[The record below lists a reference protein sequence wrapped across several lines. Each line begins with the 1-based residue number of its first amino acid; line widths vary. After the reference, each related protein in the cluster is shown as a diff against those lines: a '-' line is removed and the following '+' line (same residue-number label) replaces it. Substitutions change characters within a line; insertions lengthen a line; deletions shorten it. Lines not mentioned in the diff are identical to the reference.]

1 MKVSQSAIYYENMN
15 TLIQLSR
22 LVSRFFALWV
32 LMFAAIAFVWP
43 TGFLWVGPYIPWFLG
58 LIMFGMGATLSLGD
72 FKHIVRHPKSVIVGV
87 FAQFLI
93 MPLVAY
99 VLVKAFQLP
108 PDIAIGVILVGAC
121 PGGTASNVITYL
133 ARGNTALSVA
143 CTSVAT
149 LLAPIL
155 TPAIVYFLASEW
167 IEVSASAM
175 VVSVLQMV
183 LLPVA
188 LGVIVRALWQ
198 DSVAR
203 AAEILPLVSMF
214 MIALLVAALI
224 GASKDRIIESGL
236 LIFFVVVL
244 HNGFGFLFGYAMGAL
259 FKLPYADNKAIA
271 IEVGVQNSGLGA
283 ALAIAH
289 FGPLAA
295 VPSAI
300 FSLWHNIS
308 GPLLATY
315 WARKAEKMRQKD

>member
-1 MKVSQSAIYYENMN
+1 MNALIRMSQF
-15 TLIQLSR
+15 
-22 LVSRFFALWV
+22 VSRFFALWV
-32 LMFAAIAFVWP
+32 LMFAVIAFFWP
-43 TGFLWVGPYIPWFLG
+43 AGFMWVGPYIPWFLG

-72 FKHIVRHPKSVIVGV
+72 FKHIVRHPKSVVVGV

-93 MPLVAY
+93 MPSLAY
-99 VLVKAFQLP
+99 GLAVAFQLP
-108 PDIAIGVILVGAC
+108 PEIAIGVILVGAC

-155 TPAIVYFLASEW
+155 TPAIVYFLASQW

-175 VVSVLQMV
+175 VLSVLKMV

-188 LGVIVRALWQ
+188 LGVIVRTLWQ
-198 DSVAR
+198 NKVDR
-203 AAEILPLVSMF
+203 TAEVLPLVSMF

-224 GASKDRIIESGL
+224 GASKDKIIESGL
-236 LIFFVVVL
+236 MIFLVVVL
-244 HNGFGFLFGYAMGAL
+244 HNGLGFLCGYALGAL

-283 ALAIAH
+283 ALAVAH
-289 FGPLAA
+289 FSPLAA

-315 WARKAEKMRQKD
+315 WARKEDNRDPK

>member
-1 MKVSQSAIYYENMN
+1 MNALIRVSQF
-15 TLIQLSR
+15 
-22 LVSRFFALWV
+22 VSRFFALWV
-32 LMFAAIAFVWP
+32 LMFAVIAFFWP
-43 TGFLWVGPYIPWFLG
+43 NGFLWVGPYIPWFLG

-72 FKHIVRHPKSVIVGV
+72 FKHIVRYPKSVIVGV

-93 MPLVAY
+93 MPSVAY
-99 VLVKAFQLP
+99 VLAVAFQLP
-108 PDIAIGVILVGAC
+108 PEVAIGVILVGAC

-149 LLAPIL
+149 LLAPVL
-155 TPAIVYFLASEW
+155 TPAIVYLLASQW
-167 IEVSASAM
+167 IEVSATAM
-175 VVSVLQMV
+175 VVSVLKMV

-188 LGVIVRALWQ
+188 LGIIVRSLWQ
-198 DSVAR
+198 DKVER
-203 AAEILPLVSMF
+203 AAEVLPLVSMF

-224 GASKDRIIESGL
+224 GGSKEKIIESGL
-236 LIFFVVVL
+236 LIFLVVVL
-244 HNGFGFLFGYAMGAL
+244 HNGLGFLFGYGLGAL

-283 ALAIAH
+283 ALALAH
-289 FGPLAA
+289 FSPIAA

-315 WARKAEKMRQKD
+315 WARKEDKKAQTQESKKE

>member
-1 MKVSQSAIYYENMN
+1 MNALIRMSQF
-15 TLIQLSR
+15 
-22 LVSRFFALWV
+22 VSRFFALWV
-32 LMFAAIAFVWP
+32 LMFAVIAFFWP
-43 TGFLWVGPYIPWFLG
+43 AGFMWVGPYIPWFLG

-72 FKHIVRHPKSVIVGV
+72 FKHIVRHPKSVVVGV

-93 MPLVAY
+93 MPSLAY
-99 VLVKAFQLP
+99 GLAVAFQLP
-108 PDIAIGVILVGAC
+108 PEIAIGVILVGAC

-155 TPAIVYFLASEW
+155 TPAIVYFLASQW

-175 VVSVLQMV
+175 VLSVLKMV

-188 LGVIVRALWQ
+188 LGVIVRTLWQ
-198 DSVAR
+198 NKVDR
-203 AAEILPLVSMF
+203 AAEVLPLVSMF

-224 GASKDRIIESGL
+224 GASKDKIIESGL
-236 LIFFVVVL
+236 MIFLVVVL
-244 HNGFGFLFGYAMGAL
+244 HNGLGFLCGYALGAL

-283 ALAIAH
+283 ALAVAH
-289 FGPLAA
+289 FSPLAA

-315 WARKAEKMRQKD
+315 WARKEDNRDPK

>member
-1 MKVSQSAIYYENMN
+1 MNALIRMSQF
-15 TLIQLSR
+15 
-22 LVSRFFALWV
+22 VSRFFALWV
-32 LMFAAIAFVWP
+32 LMFAVIAFFWP
-43 TGFLWVGPYIPWFLG
+43 AGFMWVGPYIPWFLG

-93 MPLVAY
+93 MPSLAY
-99 VLVKAFQLP
+99 GLAVTFQLP
-108 PDIAIGVILVGAC
+108 PEIAIGVILVGAC

-155 TPAIVYFLASEW
+155 TPAIVYFLASQW

-175 VVSVLQMV
+175 VLSVLKMV

-188 LGVIVRALWQ
+188 LGVIVRTLWQ
-198 DSVAR
+198 NKVDR
-203 AAEILPLVSMF
+203 AAEVLPLVSMF

-224 GASKDRIIESGL
+224 GASKDKIIESGL
-236 LIFFVVVL
+236 MIFLVVVL
-244 HNGFGFLFGYAMGAL
+244 HNGLGFLCGYALGAL

-283 ALAIAH
+283 ALAVAH
-289 FGPLAA
+289 FSPLAA

-315 WARKAEKMRQKD
+315 WARKEDNRDPK

>member
-1 MKVSQSAIYYENMN
+1 MSQF
-15 TLIQLSR
+15 
-22 LVSRFFALWV
+22 VSRFFALWV
-32 LMFAAIAFVWP
+32 LMFAVIAFFWP
-43 TGFLWVGPYIPWFLG
+43 AGFMWVGPYIPWFLG

-72 FKHIVRHPKSVIVGV
+72 FKHIVRHPKSVVVGV

-93 MPLVAY
+93 MPSLAY
-99 VLVKAFQLP
+99 GLAVAFQLP
-108 PDIAIGVILVGAC
+108 PEIAIGVILVGAC

-155 TPAIVYFLASEW
+155 TPAIVYFLASQW

-175 VVSVLQMV
+175 VLSVLKMV

-188 LGVIVRALWQ
+188 LGVIVRTLWQ
-198 DSVAR
+198 NKVDR
-203 AAEILPLVSMF
+203 AAEVLPLVSMF

-224 GASKDRIIESGL
+224 GASKDKIIESGL
-236 LIFFVVVL
+236 MIFLVVVL
-244 HNGFGFLFGYAMGAL
+244 HNGLGFLCGYALGAL

-283 ALAIAH
+283 ALAVAH
-289 FGPLAA
+289 FSPLAA

-315 WARKAEKMRQKD
+315 WARKEDNRDPK

>member
-1 MKVSQSAIYYENMN
+1 MNALIRLSQF
-15 TLIQLSR
+15 
-22 LVSRFFALWV
+22 VSRFFALWV
-32 LMFAAIAFVWP
+32 LMFAVIAFFWP
-43 TGFLWVGPYIPWFLG
+43 NGFMWVGPYIPWFLG
-58 LIMFGMGATLSLGD
+58 LIMFGMGATLSLSD
-72 FKHIVRHPKSVIVGV
+72 FKHIVRHPKSVLVGV

-93 MPLVAY
+93 MPSVAY
-99 VLVKAFQLP
+99 VLAVAFKLP
-108 PDIAIGVILVGAC
+108 PEIAIGVILVGAC

-149 LLAPIL
+149 LLAPVL
-155 TPAIVYFLASEW
+155 TPAIVYLLASQW

-175 VVSVLQMV
+175 VLSVLKMV

-188 LGVIVRALWQ
+188 LGVIVRSLWQ
-198 DSVAR
+198 DKVAR
-203 AAEILPLVSMF
+203 AAEVLPLVSMF

-224 GASKDRIIESGL
+224 GASKDKIIESGL
-236 LIFFVVVL
+236 LIFLVVVL
-244 HNGFGFLFGYAMGAL
+244 HNGFGFLFGYGLGAL
-259 FKLPYADNKAIA
+259 FKLPHADSKAIA

-283 ALAIAH
+283 ALAVAH
-289 FGPLAA
+289 FSPLAA

-315 WARKAEKMRQKD
+315 WARKKDKKDPK

>member
-1 MKVSQSAIYYENMN
+1 M
-15 TLIQLSR
+15 
-22 LVSRFFALWV
+22 SRFFALWV
-32 LMFAAIAFVWP
+32 LLFAALAFIWP
-43 TGFLWVGPYIPWFLG
+43 QGFVWVGPYIPWFLG
-58 LIMFGMGATLSLGD
+58 LIMFGMGATLSLSD

-87 FAQFLI
+87 VAQFLI
-93 MPLVAY
+93 MPAVAY
-99 VLVKAFQLP
+99 VLAKGFQLP
-108 PDIAIGVILVGAC
+108 ADIAIGVILVGAC

-149 LLAPIL
+149 LLAPVL
-155 TPAIVYFLASEW
+155 TPTMVYLFASEW

-175 VVSVLQMV
+175 VWSVLQMV

-198 DSVAR
+198 DKVER
-203 AAEILPLVSMF
+203 AAEVLPLVSMF

-236 LIFFVVVL
+236 LIFLVVVL
-244 HNGFGFLFGYAMGAL
+244 HNGLGFLLGYAMGAL
-259 FKLPYADNKAIA
+259 FRLPYADSKAIA

-283 ALAIAH
+283 ALAVAH
-289 FGPLAA
+289 FSPLAA

-315 WARKAEKMRQKD
+315 WARKSGK